1 MKAGVDYEAIT
12 VDEHASI
19 LRSTEYGVMGI
30 FALACLTGF
39 LGFSWIL
46 LGFA

>member
-19 LRSTEYGVMGI
+19 LRSTENYHV
-30 FALACLTGF
+30 CTE
-39 LGFSWIL
+39 
-46 LGFA
+46 